1 MLSKKGEKMKKC
13 LFILFALLTINF
25 AFADECVNFSEVKFV
40 FADKAKGSELLK
52 TEDHFTESLSE
63 FDMSARLKTSKE
75 VSKKEYLNF
84 ISQQALDWDAMEELY
99 LKVAFTEIGDLFKKY
114 KILLPKEIYLLKT
127 TGVEEGNSAYC
138 RNKNIIVIP
147 QKMIRLDN
155 LYAMEAI
162 LIHEIFHIFSS
173 NNPDV
178 KEKLYNSIGFYKTK
192 DLVFPEI
199 LAKKYKITNPDSID
213 NNYYFE
219 STIDGNKEKVM
230 PILLAKEYYDEKKGG
245 DFFDYLSVVFC
256 CIEENDNNSQ
266 MKFVDGEYH
275 IYSAK
280 YVPDYFTLIG
290 ENTDY
295 IIHPEEVLAD
305 NFVLMVTN
313 SKNIKTKSIIA
324 NMKKILKR

>member
-1 MLSKKGEKMKKC
+1 
-13 LFILFALLTINF
+13 
-25 AFADECVNFSEVKFV
+25 
-40 FADKAKGSELLK
+40 
-52 TEDHFTESLSE
+52 
-63 FDMSARLKTSKE
+63 
-75 VSKKEYLNF
+75 
-84 ISQQALDWDAMEELY
+84 
-99 LKVAFTEIGDLFKKY
+99 
-114 KILLPKEIYLLKT
+114 
-127 TGVEEGNSAYC
+127 
-138 RNKNIIVIP
+138 
-147 QKMIRLDN
+147 
-155 LYAMEAI
+155 
-162 LIHEIFHIFSS
+162 
-173 NNPDV
+173 
-178 KEKLYNSIGFYKTK
+178 
-192 DLVFPEI
+192 
-199 LAKKYKITNPDSID
+199 
-213 NNYYFE
+213 
-219 STIDGNKEKVM
+219 M